1 MGKITLTYEKKNYV
15 LTYTR
20 NTVRQMEAQGFNI
33 EGIGTAPAT
42 MIPLLFQGAFLA
54 ENKGIKRKL
63 MDDMFDNIEDKSGLI
78 AALAELYVDTVN
90 TLVGESEAK
99 EGNSATWKVT
109 E

>member
-15 LTYTR
+15 LTYNR
-20 NTVRQMEAQGFNI
+20 NTVRQLEAQGFNV
-33 EGIGTAPAT
+33 EGIASQPAT

-63 MDDMFDNIEDKSGLI
+63 IDDIFDSVENKTDLV
-78 AALAELYVDTVN
+78 AALAELYVETVN
-90 TLVGESEAK
+90 TLVGDGEAK
-99 EGNSATWKVT
+99 EGNVATWKVT